1 MERRV
6 ICKAAFGGG
15 RGGAHPL
22 SDEPCGED
30 ETLLADV
37 IMHGA
42 AGLLLK
48 QAHKVITAEI
58 THGGKLIYT
67 QAAGEVFIYIR
78 KSRRYLAALLGG
90 GSLAARVALHYAV

>member
-6 ICKAAFGGG
+6 ICKAAFGGS
-15 RGGAHPL
+15 RGGAHSL

-30 ETLLADV
+30 EALLADV

-58 THGGKLIYT
+58 AHAGKLIYT

-90 GSLAARVALHYAV
+90 DSLAARVALHYAV